1 MIKAT
6 TLFFGLFL
14 FVILFGSSYGTAQ
27 DDFQEGHIVTNSN
40 DTLYGKTRDSDT
52 KGFDLG
58 RYEKI
63 RFKEKSRKKRFASS
77 DIQSYKIG
85 DTQYNGFFSGSKK
98 ICYRVGSEGY
108 LNHYIM
114 EIQKQ
119 GESLVQDIDF
129 VQKGKSTRFIRASQ
143 GVFGIKKKRLAHLLN
158 DCPGLSQKFLNREFR
173 YVFQIVDFYNT
184 CKIDL

>member
-63 RFKEKSRKKRFASS
+63 RFKGKVEKSVLPRAISNPIKWEIPVLRVFIKV
-77 DIQSYKIG
+77 G
-85 DTQYNGFFSGSKK
+85 D
-98 ICYRVGSEGY
+98 
-108 LNHYIM
+108 L
-114 EIQKQ
+114 
-119 GESLVQDIDF
+119 D
-129 VQKGKSTRFIRASQ
+129 FIR
-143 GVFGIKKKRLAHLLN
+143 
-158 DCPGLSQKFLNREFR
+158 
-173 YVFQIVDFYNT
+173 
-184 CKIDL
+184 